1 MTLDEFVASTVEQ
14 LEPLTD
20 AEVMLVAALLKP

>member
-1 MTLDEFVASTVEQ
+1 MDEFVASTVER

-20 AEVMLVAALLKP
+20 AEVEQVVALLRP